1 MEEFKNEMWEKQ
13 VDPISEYGFDFSG
26 REIHKQ
32 DFQKYN
38 SPFAWTIIAL
48 GENHFLVANI
58 NTAYEL
64 PDNFEDAENKEF
76 NINDK
81 TFTFTKN
88 SSNQWDINLIRYE
101 SFEDSK
107 QDYKNNQFSNYDLN
121 YFSKNDND
129 YEKILSEKLKE
140 QQKKI
145 QVVLEE
151 SKINAEKFKEELLK
165 EKLIQNKRIRELENK
180 IIENEKEYSKKLEML
195 KNNVSFV
202 ETNPRKQSFDDFDY
216 SYQKK
221 KNNDK
226 DLDRFNFS
234 FDNFENNQ
242 ISSNSYNKNIIEDLS
257 KKIEEKTMQIE
268 ILEENQKKRNLA
280 KRELEELQNDI
291 LNQEKNEN
299 KNIKLD
305 RQVEKLW
312 EFQFGSKIF
321 STDFS
326 GRIIQKDKYKKN
338 EEGGWDIDFYD
349 EKKSPDIFIASIKTI
364 VERNGRPSFSI
375 KNFNY
380 NITQN
385 NGKWEIVK
393 TPLNQRFEYSSRKFT
408 NIASNIRPTS
418 IEKISGNYEFYSSL
432 LINLI
437 HFPLVYL
444 NKFELFL
451 KQSLSDLPC
460 FKEFFVYS
468 NENIYKNNNS
478 NISSYARVFF
488 KSKSIQ
494 DDIDI
499 LFISLSLKKGMS
511 KFIENFKFTNKIDLL
526 TFSMVLMSH
535 KTSLKFINA
544 QANFDLLKSNPIPAR
559 IPQEYLIID
568 KEYNSILKFHEND
581 LWKKI
586 KPFAIDWNGNV
597 YYVCNIDIDMINWIN
612 EQQKNNS
619 SN

>member
-13 VDPISEYGFDFSG
+13 IDPTSEYGFDFSG

-32 DFQKYN
+32 DFQRYN
-38 SPFAWTIIAL
+38 SPFGWTIIAL
-48 GENHFLVANI
+48 GENHFLVTNV

-64 PDNFEDAENKEF
+64 PDSFDNVENKEF
-76 NINDK
+76 NINNK
-81 TFTFTKN
+81 IFSFTKN
-88 SSNQWDINLIRYE
+88 ANNQWDINLIRYE
-101 SFEDSK
+101 NVP
-107 QDYKNNQFSNYDLN
+107 NNNFSNVDSHN
-121 YFSKNDND
+121 FDYFSKNND
-129 YEKILSEKLKE
+129 YEKMFSEKLQE
-140 QQKKI
+140 QQRKLQI
-145 QVVLEE
+145 ALEE
-151 SKINAEKFKEELLK
+151 SKMKAEQFKEELLQ
-165 EKLIQNKRIRELENK
+165 EKLLQNKRIKELEDK
-180 IIENEKEYSKKLEML
+180 LMESEKEYSRRLDML
-195 KNNVSFV
+195 KNNPTLSGM
-202 ETNPRKQSFDDFDY
+202 NQNRQFDDIDY
-216 SYQKK
+216 SYQ
-221 KNNDK
+221 NRRNDI
-226 DLDRFNFS
+226 NENQH
-234 FDNFENNQ
+234 FDFPFDNQ
-242 ISSNSYNKNIIEDLS
+242 ISSSYNKNIMEDLS

-280 KRELEELQNDI
+280 RREFEQMQNSSK
-291 LNQEKNEN
+291 QEMIEN

-312 EFQFGSKIF
+312 EFQFGPKLF
-321 STDFS
+321 SMDFS
-326 GRIIQKDKYKKN
+326 GRIVQKDKYKKN

-364 VERNGRPSFSI
+364 VERNGRSSFSI

-380 NITQN
+380 NVTQN
-385 NGKWEIVK
+385 NGKWEIVR
-393 TPLNQRFEYSSRKFT
+393 TPLNQKFEYSSRKFT

-418 IEKISGNYEFYSSL
+418 VEKISGNYEFYSSL

-437 HFPLVYL
+437 HFPLIYL

-460 FKEFFVYS
+460 FKEFYVYS

-511 KFIENFKFTNKIDLL
+511 RFIENFKFTNKMDLL

-612 EQQKNNS
+612 EQQKNN
-619 SN
+619 NNT

>member
-13 VDPISEYGFDFSG
+13 IDPTSEYGFDFSG

-38 SPFAWTIIAL
+38 SPFGWTIIAL
-48 GENHFLVANI
+48 GENHFLVTNV

-64 PDNFEDAENKEF
+64 PDSFDNVENKEF
-76 NINDK
+76 NINNK
-81 TFTFTKN
+81 IFSFTKN
-88 SSNQWDINLIRYE
+88 ANNQWDINLIRYE
-101 SFEDSK
+101 NVP
-107 QDYKNNQFSNYDLN
+107 NNNFSNVDSHN
-121 YFSKNDND
+121 FDYFSKNND
-129 YEKILSEKLKE
+129 YEKMFSEKLQE
-140 QQKKI
+140 QQRKLQI
-145 QVVLEE
+145 ALEE
-151 SKINAEKFKEELLK
+151 SKMKAEQFKEELLQ
-165 EKLIQNKRIRELENK
+165 EKLLQNKRIKELEDK
-180 IIENEKEYSKKLEML
+180 LMESEKEYSRRLDML
-195 KNNVSFV
+195 KNNPTLSGM
-202 ETNPRKQSFDDFDY
+202 NQNRQFDDIDY
-216 SYQKK
+216 SYQ
-221 KNNDK
+221 NRRNDI
-226 DLDRFNFS
+226 NENQH
-234 FDNFENNQ
+234 FDFPFDNQ
-242 ISSNSYNKNIIEDLS
+242 ISSSYNKNIMEDLS

-280 KRELEELQNDI
+280 RREFEQMQNSSK
-291 LNQEKNEN
+291 QEMVEN

-312 EFQFGSKIF
+312 EFQFGPKLF
-321 STDFS
+321 SIDFS
-326 GRIIQKDKYKKN
+326 GRIVQKDKYKKN

-364 VERNGRPSFSI
+364 VERNGRSSFSI

-380 NITQN
+380 NVTQN
-385 NGKWEIVK
+385 NGKWEIVR
-393 TPLNQRFEYSSRKFT
+393 TPLNQKFEYSSRKFT

-418 IEKISGNYEFYSSL
+418 VEKISGNYEFYSSL

-437 HFPLVYL
+437 HFPLIYL

-460 FKEFFVYS
+460 FKEFYVYS

-511 KFIENFKFTNKIDLL
+511 RFIENFKFTNKMDLL

-597 YYVCNIDIDMINWIN
+597 YYVCNIDIDMIHWIN
-612 EQQKNNS
+612 EQQKNNGD
-619 SN
+619 

>member
-13 VDPISEYGFDFSG
+13 IDPTSEYGFDFSG

-38 SPFAWTIIAL
+38 SPFGWTIIAL
-48 GENHFLVANI
+48 GENHFLVTNV

-64 PDNFEDAENKEF
+64 PDSFDNVENKEF
-76 NINDK
+76 NINNK
-81 TFTFTKN
+81 IFSFTKN
-88 SSNQWDINLIRYE
+88 ANNQWDINLIRYE
-101 SFEDSK
+101 NVP
-107 QDYKNNQFSNYDLN
+107 NNNFSNVDSHN
-121 YFSKNDND
+121 FDYFSKNND
-129 YEKILSEKLKE
+129 YEKMFSEKLQE
-140 QQKKI
+140 QQRKLQI
-145 QVVLEE
+145 ALEE
-151 SKINAEKFKEELLK
+151 SKMKAEQFKEELLQ
-165 EKLIQNKRIRELENK
+165 EKLLQNKRIKELEDK
-180 IIENEKEYSKKLEML
+180 LMESEKEYSRRLDML
-195 KNNVSFV
+195 KNNPTLSGM
-202 ETNPRKQSFDDFDY
+202 NQNRQFDDIDY
-216 SYQKK
+216 SYQ
-221 KNNDK
+221 NRRNDI
-226 DLDRFNFS
+226 NENQH
-234 FDNFENNQ
+234 FDFPFDNQ
-242 ISSNSYNKNIIEDLS
+242 ISSSYNKNIMEDLS

-280 KRELEELQNDI
+280 RREFEQMQNSSK
-291 LNQEKNEN
+291 QEMVEN

-312 EFQFGSKIF
+312 EFQFGSKLF

-326 GRIIQKDKYKKN
+326 GRIVQKDKYKKN

-364 VERNGRPSFSI
+364 VERNGRSSFSI

-380 NITQN
+380 NVTQN

-393 TPLNQRFEYSSRKFT
+393 TPLNQKFEYSSRKFT

-418 IEKISGNYEFYSSL
+418 VEKISGNYEFYSSL

-437 HFPLVYL
+437 HFPLIYL

-460 FKEFFVYS
+460 FKEFYVYS

-511 KFIENFKFTNKIDLL
+511 RFIENFKFTNKMDLL

-597 YYVCNIDIDMINWIN
+597 YYVCNIDIDMIHWIN
-612 EQQKNNS
+612 EQQKNNGD
-619 SN
+619 

>member
-13 VDPISEYGFDFSG
+13 IDPTSEYGFDFSG

-48 GENHFLVANI
+48 GENHFLVANV
-58 NTAYEL
+58 NTVYEL
-64 PDNFEDAENKEF
+64 PDNFEDVDNKEF
-76 NINDK
+76 NINNK
-81 TFTFTKN
+81 IFSFTKN
-88 SSNQWDINLIRYE
+88 INNQWDINLIRYE
-101 SFEDSK
+101 NFQDSNS
-107 QDYKNNQFSNYDLN
+107 DFRNNDLPNVNSNNFD
-121 YFSKNDND
+121 YFSKNNND
-129 YEKILSEKLKE
+129 YEKMLSEKLKE
-140 QQKKI
+140 QQKKLQI
-145 QVVLEE
+145 ALEE
-151 SKINAEKFKEELLK
+151 SKIKTEKFKEELLQ
-165 EKLIQNKRIRELENK
+165 EKLIQNKRIKELENK
-180 IIENEKEYSKKLEML
+180 LIESEKEYSRKLEML
-195 KNNVSFV
+195 KNNPSLS
-202 ETNPRKQSFDDFDY
+202 EMNPNRQFNDIDY
-216 SYQKK
+216 SYQNKR
-221 KNNDK
+221 NNIGEK
-226 DLDRFNFS
+226 DH
-234 FDNFENNQ
+234 FDFPFANQ
-242 ISSNSYNKNIIEDLS
+242 ISPSSYNKNIMDDLS
-257 KKIEEKTMQIE
+257 KKIEENTMQIE

-280 KRELEELQNDI
+280 KREFEQMQNLSNEEFV
-291 LNQEKNEN
+291 EN

-312 EFQFGSKIF
+312 EFQFGSKLF

-326 GRIIQKDKYKKN
+326 GRMVQKDKYKKN

-364 VERNGRPSFSI
+364 VERNGRSSFSI

-380 NITQN
+380 NVTQN

-393 TPLNQRFEYSSRKFT
+393 TPLNQKFEYSSRKFT

-418 IEKISGNYEFYSSL
+418 VEKISGNYEFYSSL

-437 HFPLVYL
+437 HFPLIYL

-460 FKEFFVYS
+460 FKEFYVYS

-511 KFIENFKFTNKIDLL
+511 RFIENFKFTNKMDLL

-597 YYVCNIDIDMINWIN
+597 YYVCNIDIDMIHWIN
-612 EQQKNNS
+612 EQQKNNGD
-619 SN
+619 